1 MVLTLDRR
9 KKDGRRP
16 PRPARA
22 EEQYGRSLRALA
34 RQVGELINAFP
45 AGDPQALP
53 TIEDM
58 LRRYA
63 EALTPWALGVAERM
77 LLDVNAR
84 DLANWRA
91 LTAEMQTEIRREIL
105 EAPTGERTKELLAQ
119 QVTLIKS
126 LPLEAAQR
134 VHELTIRGLEDGT
147 RAKEIA
153 AEIMRSGEVAE
164 SRAMLIART
173 EVARS
178 SSVLTQARAE
188 NAGSTGYIWRTA
200 RDGDV
205 RPSHKA
211 MNGRFVRWG
220 EPPTLD
226 NLRGHAGCLP
236 NCRCY
241 AEPVIP
247 D

>member
-1 MVLTLDRR
+1 M
-9 KKDGRRP
+9 
-16 PRPARA
+16 
-22 EEQYGRSLRALA
+22 LA
-34 RQVGELINAFP
+34 RQVGELIKAFP

-63 EALTPWALGVAERM
+63 EALTPWALGVAQRM
-77 LLDVNAR
+77 LSDANAR
-84 DLANWRA
+84 DLANWRV
-91 LTAEMQTEIRREIL
+91 LTAEMKTELRREIL
-105 EAPTGERTKELLAQ
+105 EAPTGERMKELLGQ

-126 LPLEAAQR
+126 LPLDAAQR

-164 SRAMLIART
+164 NRAMLIART
-173 EVARS
+173 EVART

-188 NAGSTGYIWRTA
+188 HAGSTGYIWRTA

-241 AEPVIP
+241 ADPVIP